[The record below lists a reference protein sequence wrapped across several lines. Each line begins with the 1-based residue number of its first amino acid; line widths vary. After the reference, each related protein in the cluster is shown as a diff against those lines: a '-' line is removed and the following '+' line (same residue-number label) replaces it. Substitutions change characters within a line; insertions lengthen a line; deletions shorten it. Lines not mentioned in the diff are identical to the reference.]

1 MYSALQSFTTFRKII
16 SNVQSATHT
25 MYSCLVWLS
34 VINIFW
40 PPSDENVD
48 KNLTQI
54 TNFPRLKGLKNE
66 VVNDLLQTK
75 VSKYKLAFSY
85 LETNSESANPEYSLF
100 LFSKFVFISSSC
112 VLILAKKQV
121 QIKGQ

>member
-1 MYSALQSFTTFRKII
+1 MLYYIPQNYIKCSVSH
-16 SNVQSATHT
+16 THH
-25 MYSCLVWLS
+25 SCLVWLS

-66 VVNDLLQTK
+66 VVNDLLEPPNQINVYSATIIAKVRILNFHYFFSSENVFVSRQGVLQT
-75 VSKYKLAFSY
+75 SKYFS
-85 LETNSESANPEYSLF
+85 E
-100 LFSKFVFISSSC
+100 K
-112 VLILAKKQV
+112 V
-121 QIKGQ
+121 Q

>member
-1 MYSALQSFTTFRKII
+1 MYSALQCFTTFRKII

-75 VSKYKLAFSY
+75 VSEYKLTFSY
-85 LETNSESANPEYSLF
+85 LVTNSESTIPKFSPFFFSLNLF
-100 LFSKFVFISSSC
+100 LSRQGVC
-112 VLILAKKQV
+112 
-121 QIKGQ
+121 